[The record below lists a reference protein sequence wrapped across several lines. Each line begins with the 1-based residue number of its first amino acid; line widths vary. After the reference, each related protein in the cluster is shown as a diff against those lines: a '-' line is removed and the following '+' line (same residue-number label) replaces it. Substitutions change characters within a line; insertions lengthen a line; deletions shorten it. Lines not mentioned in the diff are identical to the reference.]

1 MKPLKD
7 TPEHTPKLLP
17 EGRGEGF
24 TYRRPPKAFSK
35 PKSAEEIDA
44 EVRKRRKRASARAAV
59 NRSRERGLAQMLEDP
74 DDPKHGTATGYIY
87 GCRCDRCRNNWN
99 TMRYAQEVKKR
110 RKRGR
115 PRTKQTRKRG

>member
-1 MKPLKD
+1 MDNNPNHSPL
-7 TPEHTPKLLP
+7 LLP

-24 TYRRPPKAFSK
+24 SQRRPPKTHPK
-35 PKSAEEIDA
+35 TKSAKEIDE

-59 NRSRERGLAQMLEDP
+59 NRSRERGLAQMLVDP

-87 GCRCDRCRNNWN
+87 GCRCDRCRDNWN
-99 TMRYAQEVKKR
+99 SRRHAQETKKK

-115 PRTKQTRKRG
+115 PRNKQTRKRGCK

>member
-1 MKPLKD
+1 MED

-17 EGRGEGF
+17 EGRGEGSA
-24 TYRRPPKAFSK
+24 YRRPPKVYSK

-74 DDPKHGTATGYIY
+74 NDPKHGTATGYIY
-87 GCRCDRCRNNWN
+87 GCRCERCRSNWN

-115 PRTKQTRKRG
+115 PRTKQPRKRG